1 MDNLSPSEKTRMVT
15 RETLIAGGD
24 RLKQNARF
32 KLINLSLATLMA
44 ALLGGLTG
52 SELSA
57 APRQS
62 TETYDD
68 IWQFANW
75 YDNDENPNVQS
86 IAFSGRFQYEY
97 ANVNGDRNQ
106 GSHHEWNVRRLRL
119 GVKTEL
125 FREFTLHLEGE
136 FNPQEADPFY
146 MRLTD
151 FYAGWSPSDSLE
163 LKFGKQGVS
172 FTMDGQTSS
181 KELLTIDRSNL
192 ANNMWFSQEYMPG
205 ISLSGDVSNWSYQVG
220 AFSAGEKNREFG
232 RFNGSIYTLVS
243 LGYDFGQRLDVDNTF
258 TRQLQHMTS
267 INFSFEDGRWG
278 FREDLSIAS
287 GYLGQSDLW
296 GVMTMPYVNVT
307 SKLQLVARHT
317 YLNSEDPNGV
327 LLARYEKSAVSGR
340 GDRYNELYVGAN
352 YYFYGHKLKLQ
363 SGLQF
368 GAMNDTANDG
378 GEYSGVAFTT
388 GLRVSW

>member
-1 MDNLSPSEKTRMVT
+1 
-15 RETLIAGGD
+15 
-24 RLKQNARF
+24 
-32 KLINLSLATLMA
+32 
-44 ALLGGLTG
+44 
-52 SELSA
+52 
-57 APRQS
+57 
-62 TETYDD
+62 
-68 IWQFANW
+68 
-75 YDNDENPNVQS
+75 
-86 IAFSGRFQYEY
+86 
-97 ANVNGDRNQ
+97 
-106 GSHHEWNVRRLRL
+106 
-119 GVKTEL
+119 
-125 FREFTLHLEGE
+125 
-136 FNPQEADPFY
+136 
-146 MRLTD
+146 
-151 FYAGWSPSDSLE
+151 
-163 LKFGKQGVS
+163 
-172 FTMDGQTSS
+172 
-181 KELLTIDRSNL
+181 
-192 ANNMWFSQEYMPG
+192 MPG

-243 LGYDFGQRLDVDNTF
+243 LGYDFGQRLDVDEAVLTGNYIYQSPDVDNTF